1 MADSQEE
8 LQRRL
13 LEACAKAGKEHYVLR
28 LYVAGNTPKSLRA
41 VTNLQRIC
49 DTHLAGR
56 VELEVIDIYQ
66 NVDQVVQDEHV
77 VAAPMLVKTL
87 PPPLRRLVG
96 DLSDEGRV
104 LVALDLAQEDD
115 EDDEQSPQS

>member
-1 MADSQEE
+1 MIGSQDE

-13 LEACAKAGKEHYVLR
+13 IEAAAQKDHQSYVLR
-28 LYVAGNTPKSLRA
+28 LYVAGNTSKSLRA
-41 VTNLQRIC
+41 ISNLRRIC
-49 DTHLAGR
+49 ETYLPGR

-66 NVDQVVQDEHV
+66 NDDELQNEQV

-104 LVALDLAQEDD
+104 LLALSLTPD
-115 EDDEQSPQS
+115 EEGER